1 MKSREMESMW
11 SGPKLKDKT
20 HYLTAEG
27 YPLGTTCW
35 YVKVAMSGRVKFCCA
50 DTPIGA
56 VRAALD
62 SLVDPFLNPIR
73 RVLPS
78 TGMADFSPIVLWL
91 LIEVVERILIQ
102 ILLPLA

>member
-1 MKSREMESMW
+1 MIGLIQAIQIVSN
-11 SGPKLKDKT
+11 LATLILLADII
-20 HYLTAEG
+20 
-27 YPLGTTCW
+27 
-35 YVKVAMSGRVKFCCA
+35 VKYFL
-50 DTPIGA
+50 DPFHP

-62 SLVDPFLNPIR
+62 SIVDPFLNPIR

-102 ILLPLA
+102 ILLPIA